1 LGYSNTW
8 RRERHTVPLSD
19 RPTGCRREVV
29 EGEGVMT
36 MLDERQEA
44 VFRGYDD
51 GLIEF
56 ARELVRVRSY
66 SGEEE
71 GVARLVEAKM
81 KELGYDEV
89 FIDGT
94 GNVVGRIGGGVRS
107 VLFDSHM
114 DTVEVNDEGEWTL
127 PPFGAEVRD
136 GRLYGRGSVDMKSS
150 LAASIYAA
158 AAARDLGLHQGR
170 TTYVT
175 ATVSEEYCDGVNL
188 RMLFAETGLR
198 PDFVVICEPPD
209 NLVTLGH
216 KGKAQLLLR
225 THGVSAHGSAPEKGV
240 NAVYEMAEIITRVEK
255 LNENLASFGPPHGT
269 IVLSDISCVS
279 ASLNAVPSECSIYLD
294 RRLVPGE
301 TEEDVKREMDAL
313 TAGKRASWEIGVLR
327 RKSWTGVELVYT
339 PLHEAWEI
347 DRGHELAKA
356 CDRAHEKVFGRKPEK
371 YGFWDFGTNAVTP
384 VSMGIPT
391 IGFGPG
397 DYKLAHS
404 VNENCEVDSILEAF
418 RFYGTL
424 IGEV

>member
-1 LGYSNTW
+1 M
-8 RRERHTVPLSD
+8 
-19 RPTGCRREVV
+19 

-71 GVARLVEAKM
+71 GAARLVEAKM

-94 GNVVGRIGGGVRS
+94 GNVVGRVGGGVRS
-107 VLFDSHM
+107 VLFDSHT
-114 DTVEVNDEGEWTL
+114 DTVEVKDEGEWSL
-127 PPFGAEVRD
+127 PPFGAVIKD

-158 AAARDLGLHQGR
+158 AAARDLGLHEGR
-170 TTYVT
+170 TIYVT

-198 PDFVVICEPPD
+198 PDFVVICEPSG

-301 TEEDVKREMDAL
+301 TEEGVKRRWMPSLARGPPARHPSQEELDWRRTGL
-313 TAGKRASWEIGVLR
+313 LR
-327 RKSWTGVELVYT
+327 STG
-339 PLHEAWEI
+339 PKI
-347 DRGHELAKA
+347 DQGHELVKA
-356 CDRAHEKVFGRKPEK
+356 CDRAYEKVFGRKP
-371 YGFWDFGTNAVTP
+371 GSTA
-384 VSMGIPT
+384 SGISGPT
-391 IGFGPG
+391 RYPRRNGNTHRRAGRIQTGPRG
-397 DYKLAHS
+397 QRELR
-404 VNENCEVDSILEAF
+404 VDKI
-418 RFYGTL
+418 
-424 IGEV
+424 